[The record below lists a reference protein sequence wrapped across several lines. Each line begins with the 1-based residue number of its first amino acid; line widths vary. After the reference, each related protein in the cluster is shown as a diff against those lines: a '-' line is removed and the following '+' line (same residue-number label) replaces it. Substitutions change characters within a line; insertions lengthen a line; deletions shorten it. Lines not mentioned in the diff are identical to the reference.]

1 MEKKKTKLT
10 LSGNLKKSIS
20 NIERAK
26 THGKNSVFIDK
37 KTNKFSG
44 RRSFSNSS
52 PNKIVNPKNP
62 NFSKPKPPINDYEKE
77 SWQNREQLKG

>member
-62 NFSKPKPPINDYEKE
+62 NFSKT
-77 SWQNREQLKG
+77 

>member
-26 THGKNSVFIDK
+26 SHGKNAVVIEK
-37 KTNKFSG
+37 KNNKFS
-44 RRSFSNSS
+44 
-52 PNKIVNPKNP
+52 NKRTFNT
-62 NFSKPKPPINDYEKE
+62 FSKPSSNF
-77 SWQNREQLKG
+77 

>member
-26 THGKNSVFIDK
+26 SHGKNAVVIEK
-37 KTNKFSG
+37 KNNNFLIKELLILFQ
-44 RRSFSNSS
+44 
-52 PNKIVNPKNP
+52 KIHQT
-62 NFSKPKPPINDYEKE
+62 SK
-77 SWQNREQLKG
+77 

>member
-26 THGKNSVFIDK
+26 SHGKNAVVIEK
-37 KTNKFSG
+37 KIINFLIKEILILLQ
-44 RRSFSNSS
+44 
-52 PNKIVNPKNP
+52 KIHQI
-62 NFSKPKPPINDYEKE
+62 SK
-77 SWQNREQLKG
+77 

>member
-26 THGKNSVFIDK
+26 SHGKNAVVIEK
-37 KTNKFSG
+37 KNNKFFNK
-44 RRSFSNSS
+44 RNFNNS
-52 PNKIVNPKNP
+52 
-62 NFSKPKPPINDYEKE
+62 
-77 SWQNREQLKG
+77 

>member
-26 THGKNSVFIDK
+26 SHGKNAVVIEK
-37 KTNKFSG
+37 KSRFNSKPSFFKNETQRKFQNK
-44 RRSFSNSS
+44 SNINFQ
-52 PNKIVNPKNP
+52 PQKPT
-62 NFSKPKPPINDYEKE
+62 FSKPIYNC
-77 SWQNREQLKG
+77 

>member
-26 THGKNSVFIDK
+26 SHGKNAVLIEK
-37 KTNKFSG
+37 K
-44 RRSFSNSS
+44 
-52 PNKIVNPKNP
+52 II
-62 NFSKPKPPINDYEKE
+62 NFLIKE
-77 SWQNREQLKG
+77 LLIRLQDLHQILK